1 MGVKRNSLEFSPKPI
16 PIDVPFIKL
25 VIHFAS
31 SLTSSSLSLSPL
43 PPPSPSLSL
52 SLNYSNWFLRV
63 LRPSLFLFIFFSSP
77 LKTSFSPTNSLTTIY
92 EPIRVTVSNVDLI
105 NYYNSQFSLAT
116 TSGCF
121 PLNTSPPPCNAVS
134 SRNE

>member
-43 PPPSPSLSL
+43 PPPSSSLSL
-52 SLNYSNWFLRV
+52 SL
-63 LRPSLFLFIFFSSP
+63 
-77 LKTSFSPTNSLTTIY
+77 
-92 EPIRVTVSNVDLI
+92 
-105 NYYNSQFSLAT
+105 
-116 TSGCF
+116 
-121 PLNTSPPPCNAVS
+121 
-134 SRNE
+134 